1 MGFVFI
7 SSTYLISM
15 AWFVKDIGMEQYLLN
30 GLSLIFLT
38 AGFFVVYKILPNTTI
53 NSKIALY
60 LYMFYVPTYSVIYGS
75 LSLMPIFILW
85 VFVTW
90 QITLLGEVMI
100 HAMQYM
106 KVTLDFKIRSK
117 KR

>member
-1 MGFVFI
+1 MV
-7 SSTYLISM
+7 
-15 AWFVKDIGMEQYLLN
+15 
-30 GLSLIFLT
+30 
-38 AGFFVVYKILPNTTI
+38 
-53 NSKIALY
+53 
-60 LYMFYVPTYSVIYGS
+60 YVPTYLVIYGS

-106 KVTLDFKIRSK
+106 KVTVDFKKRSK
-117 KR
+117 KMILV

>member
-1 MGFVFI
+1 
-7 SSTYLISM
+7 
-15 AWFVKDIGMEQYLLN
+15 
-30 GLSLIFLT
+30 
-38 AGFFVVYKILPNTTI
+38 
-53 NSKIALY
+53 
-60 LYMFYVPTYSVIYGS
+60 MFYVPTYSVIYGS

-106 KVTLDFKIRSK
+106 KVTLDFKKEVK
-117 KR
+117 KMILV